1 MRFLKNVKTAKLV
14 AITSMV
20 FLSALMATDA
30 MAGTGGTE
38 FAGIYTL
45 LLGWSQGSLGKVIA
59 LAMFL
64 VGLSAGIINQSIAA
78 VVVGIGGAMALFYG
92 PTIISGVVSAII

>member
-1 MRFLKNVKTAKLV
+1 MKTLFANKKFRFAFMMIMMALAFV
-14 AITSMV
+14 APE
-20 FLSALMATDA
+20 A

-38 FAGIYTL
+38 FASIYTL

-78 VVVGIGGAMALFYG
+78 VVVGVGGALSLFYG
-92 PTIISGVVSAII
+92 PSVISGVVSALV

>member
-1 MRFLKNVKTAKLV
+1 MKSLFANKKFRFAMMT
-14 AITSMV
+14 
-20 FLSALMATDA
+20 FLMALALMAPEA

-38 FAGIYTL
+38 FANIYTL

-64 VGLSAGIINQSIAA
+64 VGISAGILQQSIGAA
-78 VVVGIGGAMALFYG
+78 VIGIGGALALFYG
-92 PTIISGVVSAII
+92 PTVISGVVTALI